1 MTLHFRPLRTVAL
14 CAFLLPVA
22 GGASALD
29 ADAISERLKTAFAN
43 QTLDFDW
50 QSAELDGDTLTL
62 EGVTI
67 NPDGQTRIDV
77 GTITLEGIEEDD
89 GDYTV
94 ETVTLPSFTDS
105 REGITMEFS
114 GMTITGLELPDVD
127 PASPEASVMAYESAT
142 IDRVS
147 FGAAGAEVFT
157 LTGFAVE
164 MDPREE
170 GDPVAFSGSAQNIRA
185 DLSTVLDG
193 QSLAVMDEM
202 GYTQFEGSMEMAGSW
217 SPTDGRTALDTFDI
231 TIADAGTIGLAFEV
245 SGYTPAFMK
254 ALQDMQRQSAAQPG
268 GQMDAA
274 QSMAMLGLMQQLTF
288 IRAEISFDNDQLT
301 ERALDFMADQ
311 QSVERGDVAGQA
323 KAMLPFVLMQLNDP
337 AFTASVSSAV
347 SAYLDDPQNL
357 TIRAAPAAPVPMA
370 LLAAGAMSA
379 PQALIQ
385 QLNVTVTANE

>member
-1 MTLHFRPLRTVAL
+1 
-14 CAFLLPVA
+14 
-22 GGASALD
+22 
-29 ADAISERLKTAFAN
+29 
-43 QTLDFDW
+43 
-50 QSAELDGDTLTL
+50 
-62 EGVTI
+62 
-67 NPDGQTRIDV
+67 
-77 GTITLEGIEEDD
+77 
-89 GDYTV
+89 
-94 ETVTLPSFTDS
+94 
-105 REGITMEFS
+105 
-114 GMTITGLELPDVD
+114 
-127 PASPEASVMAYESAT
+127 
-142 IDRVS
+142 
-147 FGAAGAEVFT
+147 
-157 LTGFAVE
+157 
-164 MDPREE
+164 
-170 GDPVAFSGSAQNIRA
+170 
-185 DLSTVLDG
+185 
-193 QSLAVMDEM
+193 
-202 GYTQFEGSMEMAGSW
+202 MEMAGSW